1 MTRLTKSVLNL
12 PAILLLDCHTMILSV
27 RARIWTY
34 WETRTDEPCSFCLVF
49 FCARYLYIVRKLQK
63 KYKTKKKKEKCFVIT
78 LDLSLVLSVYLILV

>member
-1 MTRLTKSVLNL
+1 
-12 PAILLLDCHTMILSV
+12 MILSV

-49 FCARYLYIVRKLQK
+49 LRKVPVYSQK
-63 KYKTKKKKEKCFVIT
+63 ITKKNIYKTKKKKSFVIK